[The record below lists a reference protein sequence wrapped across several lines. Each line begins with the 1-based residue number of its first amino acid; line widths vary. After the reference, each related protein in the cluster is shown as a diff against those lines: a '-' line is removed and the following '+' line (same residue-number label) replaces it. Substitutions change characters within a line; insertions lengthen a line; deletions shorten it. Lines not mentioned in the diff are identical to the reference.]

1 MIILMFDKRSRQ
13 PGPGMKPVRSM
24 AVAPQ
29 LLVRSKSEPHTDDY
43 CNGDVNHASFWLKR
57 IIN

>member
-1 MIILMFDKRSRQ
+1 
-13 PGPGMKPVRSM
+13 MKPVRSM